1 MTKLTI
7 IRNNELIHPH
17 GFDIVIRN
25 NNDVKNRENQSG
37 WKPLFDA
44 MWENLSPEQKAHV
57 THNNKNGKPFVF
69 YNEVCDCFIPDKQDD
84 GAFNYNTGDSDKRC
98 ICGVEIKYE
107 YMIMNILTR
116 ITYKIGSTCIGHW
129 NFKIAQQIK
138 RDNRLSS
145 DPESTF
151 CPDCNRKNNKKKCGC
166 EKNIIDTKKMYFN
179 ILKSNVECKKKVE
192 IFQKRMRSIKLKRV
206 IDLFRTN
213 AYEYGRITK
222 IPFGEYEQ
230 NFTCFEICMS
240 VNPIFV
246 NYLKGEVKKDKKC
259 EDKSELIIINDKL
272 LKNPNHT
279 VDEDFEDDLQK
290 RLEDMWKQREL
301 ERQKKKDMWKQWGLK
316 DQREG
321 WFQRS
326 IQYATFCGQCK
337 KKMPEYQ
344 MGYMKKTTDK
354 WLFKC
359 LDCYK

>member
-7 IRNNELIHPH
+7 IRNDELIRPH

-138 RDNRLSS
+138 RDRRLTS

-151 CPDCNRKNNKKKCGC
+151 CPDCNRKNNLKRCGC
-166 EKNIIDTKKMYFN
+166 ENKILQTKCVCFKILKDNAAKMGRIDVIEWGKYKDAKLTYFQMLVSENIVLMNYVRYITDNQNNTYMIKKNLDKFIEYKKIIDSQDSYT
-179 ILKSNVECKKKVE
+179 L
-192 IFQKRMRSIKLKRV
+192 
-206 IDLFRTN
+206 D
-213 AYEYGRITK
+213 
-222 IPFGEYEQ
+222 
-230 NFTCFEICMS
+230 
-240 VNPIFV
+240 
-246 NYLKGEVKKDKKC
+246 D
-259 EDKSELIIINDKL
+259 
-272 LKNPNHT
+272 
-279 VDEDFEDDLQK
+279 DFEEQI
-290 RLEDMWKQREL
+290 
-301 ERQKKKDMWKQWGLK
+301 QKKI
-316 DQREG
+316 DQSWISGFTLRY
-321 WFQRS
+321 QS
-326 IQYATFCGQCK
+326 NCIFCKCIIETSTSVKFK
-337 KKMPEYQ
+337 KNNIS
-344 MGYMKKTTDK
+344 KK
-354 WLFKC
+354 LMFKC
-359 LDCYK
+359 YKCNDCI